1 MARKTLLTET
11 EIRQFMKLANIK
23 PLQEMGGSY
32 GMPPGMRDE
41 EEEDEPGMRD
51 APGMRDMGAMREE
64 EEMEMDAEEAP
75 APEGGEEMEMDAEMG
90 EGPEGDMEMDMG
102 DDMDMDADMGGD
114 MDGGKEEQF
123 ADIVDKLADLL
134 GLDAD
139 VEVGEGEM
147 EMGGE
152 AMDDEGGDLEGAM
165 DAPVGDDDDMGVEV
179 EDDELMGEEEIVQEV
194 ARRVAARLIRE
205 KKQDATASKLA
216 ERIFRRLASK

>member
-1 MARKTLLTET
+1 MARKTLLTES

-32 GMPPGMRDE
+32 GMPPGMRDD
-41 EEEDEPGMRD
+41 EDEDP
-51 APGMRDMGAMREE
+51 PGMRDMREGEDEDEDPPGMRDMREE
-64 EEMEMDAEEAP
+64 EGEEEPPAEMDAP
-75 APEGGEEMEMDAEMG
+75 APEVGD
-90 EGPEGDMEMDMG
+90 DMEMDMDMG
-102 DDMDMDADMGGD
+102 VDDMGADMDMGAEGGA
-114 MDGGKEEQF
+114 KEEQF

>member
-1 MARKTLLTET
+1 MARKKLLSES

-23 PLQEMGGSY
+23 PLQEMGGY
-32 GMPPGMRDE
+32 MPGLRD

-51 APGMRDMGAMREE
+51 TMMEE
-64 EEMEMDAEEAP
+64 EGDEEMDMEMDAEEP
-75 APEGGEEMEMDAEMG
+75 AEEGGDE
-90 EGPEGDMEMDMG
+90 EMDMDMGG
-102 DDMDMDADMGGD
+102 DDMDMGA
-114 MDGGKEEQF
+114 DGGKEEQF

-139 VEVGEGEM
+139 VEVGGDE

-152 AMDDEGGDLEGAM
+152 VMDDEGGDLEGAM
-165 DAPVGDDDDMGVEV
+165 DAPEDDDEDLGVEM
-179 EDDELMGEEEIVQEV
+179 DDEGEGEEEIVAEV

-205 KKQDATASKLA
+205 KKQDAVATKLA